1 MLDSDVLVA
10 PLPHVGVS
18 VFVNDD
24 VLEVPVSFVLE
35 FYLLLVL
42 MPALE
47 AAVGLVPRQIFGGTN
62 CVQTS

>member
-1 MLDSDVLVA
+1 
-10 PLPHVGVS
+10 
-18 VFVNDD
+18 
-24 VLEVPVSFVLE
+24 
-35 FYLLLVL
+35 